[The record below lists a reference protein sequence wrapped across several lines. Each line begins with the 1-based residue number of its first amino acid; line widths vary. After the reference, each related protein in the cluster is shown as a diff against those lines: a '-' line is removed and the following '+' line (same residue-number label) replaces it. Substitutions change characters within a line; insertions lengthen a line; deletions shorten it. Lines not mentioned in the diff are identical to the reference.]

1 MIVIGGDAGRQKT
14 VFFSLTLLTLQAQ
27 NSRDVLI
34 GKLSKFDRKVCT
46 TSFFRGYVHI
56 YTLESIYVLALYRR
70 YS

>member
-27 NSRDVLI
+27 NSRNVLI

-46 TSFFRGYVHI
+46 TSFGYVCI
-56 YTLESIYVLALYRR
+56 YTVESIYVLALCGLC
-70 YS
+70 S